1 MQHTEILKETKRLL
15 VTKFLD
21 IIILAEL
28 KRFSPLSGYDILN
41 LVYKKFGFL
50 ISPGTIYA
58 LLHAMERRD
67 IIRGSY
73 SQRKRVYMLTNKGI
87 ETIDTISRS
96 RDEIQKFIVKLITG

>member
-1 MQHTEILKETKRLL
+1 MHTEILKETKRLM
-15 VTKFLD
+15 VTNFLD

-58 LLHAMERRD
+58 LLHAMERRG

-73 SQRKRVYMLTNKGI
+73 SQRKRVYTLTNKGI
-87 ETIDTISRS
+87 ETIDAISKS
-96 RDEIQKFIVKLITG
+96 KDDIQKFIAKMLTG